1 MHFEISWR
9 TIYLKFYVKAYVDMY
24 LEVDHFGAITMIIV
38 ELFHVSCSRKTINCL
53 HQTLNMPA
61 DIYEK

>member
-1 MHFEISWR
+1 
-9 TIYLKFYVKAYVDMY
+9 MY